1 MSGSFFVV
9 GYIVYHCPPST
20 LLMEGTGIYLN
31 LLYPHIKSIN
41 SGTAKVKIFKK
52 ESDPPLFTSKQLI

>member
-31 LLYPHIKSIN
+31 LLYPLQRSCRGVYWFHHVRPS
-41 SGTAKVKIFKK
+41 VR
-52 ESDPPLFTSKQLI
+52 L